1 MQSPDRTP
9 TSMHADGGLVPKKGY
24 NRWKRKRDEEQKEV
38 DHVNIPE
45 EYKCCMT
52 QHIMVDPV
60 TLTCGHTLER
70 DAAEEWFRGSNRC
83 PYDNKY
89 ATIFQS
95 DHDLQ
100 REITTYVNNG
110 PVLFKEQQRQ
120 IHDFR
125 LIVGLWADFIGEQQV
140 NRRHREDFLATN
152 HTSSSSSSSF
162 GEPEASCHVS

>member
-1 MQSPDRTP
+1 MP
-9 TSMHADGGLVPKKGY
+9 TYSFCRHA
-24 NRWKRKRDEEQKEV
+24 RFS
-38 DHVNIPE
+38 IPE
-45 EYKCCMT
+45 EYKCFMT

-70 DAAEEWFRGSNRC
+70 NAAEEWFRGSNRC
-83 PYDNKY
+83 PFDSTY
-89 ATIFQS
+89 ATICRS

-140 NRRHREDFLATN
+140 NRRHREDLLATN